1 MAGKIVTLLTDF
13 GTEDGYVGAMK
24 GVLLSGDS
32 NLQVVDISHQIRPFD
47 VRQAAFALFNYYRYF
62 PKGTVHVVVV
72 DPGVGTER
80 SGLVLRTADYFF
92 VGPDNG
98 VFSFIY
104 ENEVFKGFRIEEEKI
119 NPTAT
124 PTFHGRDIFVPV
136 ALKLLA
142 GESLENFTV
151 PAARFESFYEKYHSS
166 APNQLHLKVIHI
178 DHFGNLVLNFTQ
190 QDWEQLGRPE
200 GVKIRLKRGFLY
212 GIQRTFGEARKG
224 QILALW
230 DSSGFLQ
237 ISQNQ
242 GNAARMLDM
251 KIGDE
256 LVVEI

>member
-24 GVLLSGDS
+24 GVLLSGDAT
-32 NLQVVDISHQIRPFD
+32 LQVVDISHQIRPFD
-47 VRQAAFALFNYYRYF
+47 VRQAAFALYNYYRFF
-62 PKGTVHVVVV
+62 PKGTVHIVVV

-80 SGLVLRTADYFF
+80 TGLVVRTADYYF

-104 ENEVFKGFRIEEEKI
+104 EYEVFKGFRIEEKKI
-119 NPTAT
+119 NPDASA
-124 PTFHGRDIFVPV
+124 TFHGRDIFVPV

-142 GESLENFTV
+142 GEDLATFTT
-151 PAARFESFYEKYHSS
+151 PYARFESFYEKYRQTG
-166 APNQLHLKVIHI
+166 AKELRLKVIHI
-178 DHFGNLVLNFTQ
+178 DHFGNLVLNFTR
-190 QDWEQLGRPE
+190 QDWEQLGKPE

-242 GNAARMLDM
+242 GNAARMLEM
-251 KIGDE
+251 NIGDE
-256 LVVEI
+256 LVMEI